1 MDIRS
6 GLRYTATHE
15 WVRVEGDVAYVGIT
29 DYAQEALGDIVFVER
44 PAVGESFDKGDE
56 VATIESVKAAS
67 PLYCPVGGKVTETNA
82 ALEAT
87 PELVNKGA
95 YDAFIFALRL
105 SDPSELD
112 ALLDAE
118 RYRAVV
124 EGERDKHKP

>member
-1 MDIRS
+1 MEIPQ

-15 WVRVEGDVAYVGIT
+15 WVRVEGELAFVGIT

-44 PAVGESFDKGDE
+44 PPVGETYAKGDE

-67 PLYCPVGGKVTETNA
+67 PIYCPVSGTVTECNA
-82 ALEAT
+82 ALEKQ

-105 SDPSELD
+105 SDPTELET
-112 ALLDAE
+112 LLDAA
-118 RYRAVV
+118 RYAEVV
-124 EGERDKHKP
+124 ESEGKKH

>member
-6 GLRYTATHE
+6 DLRYTPTHE
-15 WVRVEGDVAYVGIT
+15 WVRVQGGVAYVGIT

-44 PAVGESFDKGDE
+44 PPVGESYDKGDE
-56 VATIESVKAAS
+56 IATIESVKAAS
-67 PLYCPVGGKVTETNA
+67 PIYCPASGKVTETNA

-95 YDAFIFALRL
+95 YDAFIFALEL

-112 ALLDAE
+112 DLLDAE

-124 EGERDKHKP
+124 ESEREKHPS